1 MRRATKIIAASFGL
15 FAGFGGLE
23 HGYFEILQGNARPQN
38 MMIASIGAPCV
49 PEEIWHLCEP
59 AMTILP
65 NFLMT
70 GILSMLL
77 GLVTMIWAGAFL
89 QRSRGAAVLMLLS
102 IGLLLFGGGIF
113 PPLIGVVG
121 GGVGTKINTPLKRE
135 SGAFWRVLAKA
146 WPWTIILLFV
156 GLFGQFVIGYF
167 FNDFLMEYAA
177 FLLFLPVL
185 LLVSILIGYAHDLQ
199 NPTRA

>member
-1 MRRATKIIAASFGL
+1 MRRATKILAATFGL

-23 HGYFEILQGNARPQN
+23 HGYFEILQGNARPQS

-49 PEEIWHLCEP
+49 PEEVWHLCEP

-65 NFLMT
+65 SFLMT
-70 GILSMLL
+70 GILSMLF
-77 GLVTMIWAGAFL
+77 GLATMIWAGAFL
-89 QRSRGAAVLMLLS
+89 EPPRGAPVLVLLS

-121 GGVGTKINTPLKRE
+121 GVVGTKINTPLKKQT
-135 SGAFWRVLAKA
+135 GGFWRVLAKA
-146 WPWTIILLFV
+146 WPWTIILLFA

-167 FNDFLMEYAA
+167 FNDFLREYGA

-185 LLVSILIGYAHDLQ
+185 LLVSILTGYGHDLQ

>member
-1 MRRATKIIAASFGL
+1 MRRATKCIAASFGL

-23 HGYFEILQGNARPQN
+23 HGYFEILQGNARPQS

-49 PEEIWHLCEP
+49 SEEVWHLCEP

-77 GLVTMIWAGAFL
+77 GLATMIWAAAFL
-89 QRSRGAAVLMLLS
+89 PRPRGAAVLMLLS

-113 PPLIGVVG
+113 PPLIGIVG
-121 GGVGTKINTPLKRE
+121 GVVGTKINTSLKRE
-135 SGAFWRVLAKA
+135 TGGFWRVLAKA

-167 FNDFLMEYAA
+167 FNDLLMEYGA

-185 LLVSILIGYAHDLQ
+185 LLVSILSGYGHDLQ